1 MNLATQPTQ
10 QPRVR
15 EKLLDSGASSLSD
28 AELLAVFISS
38 GNAKKSCV
46 ELAHELLAQFGDL
59 RSILNANFKTFR
71 QISGLGIV
79 RYSQLQAARELCHRS
94 DFISLQKE
102 VQLTSSKQSGAF
114 LKRKL
119 RDKKNEIFVALFLDS
134 QYRVLTY
141 EELFHGSISGTSIH
155 PRPIIERAMTLNA
168 AALIVAHNHPSG
180 ISDASPED
188 IQTTQVLQ
196 QALNLMDIKLL
207 DHLVI
212 GDNEVYSI
220 MNTMKWPCN

>member
-1 MNLATQPTQ
+1 MANQPNH
-10 QPRVR
+10 PLRVR
-15 EKLLDSGASSLSD
+15 EKLLDSGAHSLSD

-46 ELAHELLAQFGDL
+46 ELAQELLKQFGDL
-59 RSILNANFKTFR
+59 RSILNASLNNFS
-71 QISGLGIV
+71 QVSGLGIV
-79 RYSQLQAARELCHRS
+79 RYSQLQAARELCRRS

-102 VQLTSSKQSGAF
+102 IQLTNAKQTGVF

-119 RDKKNEIFVALFLDS
+119 RDKKNETLAALFLDS

-141 EELFHGSISGTSIH
+141 EELFQGSINATSIH
-155 PRPIIERAMTLNA
+155 PRPIIERAITLNA
-168 AALIVAHNHPSG
+168 AALVIAHNHPSG

-188 IQTTQVLQ
+188 IQTTETLQ
-196 QALNLMDIKLL
+196 QALKLVDVHLL

-220 MNTMKWPCN
+220 MQAVKWICN